1 MSKRDARRFTAL
13 IEPHLHAMFRAAY
26 RLSRNKAD
34 ADDLVQE
41 TCVRAFLK
49 IADLRA
55 GHPVKPWLLR
65 VMHNLFVDG
74 ARRARLGA
82 VSRVAGSE
90 DAADSTESPEPDPE
104 AVAYTAQREELLQ
117 RAWVKL
123 DRGQRALLAL
133 RAEGYTLAEVAQIT
147 GLSTDAITARLYR
160 ARQSFAR
167 HLAAEQGFAP
177 AIEMEVA
184 K

>member
-1 MSKRDARRFTAL
+1 MSKRDVRRFTAL
-13 IEPHLHAMFRAAY
+13 IEPQLEALFRAAY
-26 RLSRNKAD
+26 RLSRNRAD

-41 TCVRAFLK
+41 TCVRAFLR
-49 IADLRA
+49 IGDFRE

-74 ARRARLGA
+74 TRRARLGA
-82 VSRVAGSE
+82 VERGVGRE
-90 DAADSTESPEPDPE
+90 HPADSTESPEPNPE
-104 AVAYTAQREELLQ
+104 AVAYTTQREELLQ

-123 DRGQRALLAL
+123 DRGHRALLAL
-133 RAEGYTLAEVAQIT
+133 KAEGYTLAEIGEIT
-147 GLSTDAITARLYR
+147 GLATEALTARLYR

-177 AIEMEVA
+177 ALEMEVA